1 MSSRL
6 LCFFYEDFFMADSAL
21 ASSVKPLITIYTD
34 GACRG
39 NPGRGGYG
47 AVLLFTTPTGTKRK
61 ELSAGYRM
69 TTNNRM
75 ELLGVIEALRQ
86 LTRPCK
92 INLYT
97 DSQYICNA
105 INKGWAVKWRSNRWM
120 RNNKDRAENAD
131 LWDTLLRLLD
141 QHECTFHWVRGHA
154 GNKENER
161 CDVLAVSAAE
171 QSDVACDTVYEA
183 MMV

>member
-1 MSSRL
+1 
-6 LCFFYEDFFMADSAL
+6 
-21 ASSVKPLITIYTD
+21 
-34 GACRG
+34 
-39 NPGRGGYG
+39 
-47 AVLLFTTPTGTKRK
+47 
-61 ELSAGYRM
+61 
-69 TTNNRM
+69 M